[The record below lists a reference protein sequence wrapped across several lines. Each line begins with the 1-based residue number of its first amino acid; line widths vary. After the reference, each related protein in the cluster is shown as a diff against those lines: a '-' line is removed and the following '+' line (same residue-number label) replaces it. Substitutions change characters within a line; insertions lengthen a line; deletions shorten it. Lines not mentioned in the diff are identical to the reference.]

1 LIESKKTEIP
11 SVSINSVNTYKKA
24 PLVEVIIEIPSGSFM
39 KRGST
44 GELDFISPL
53 PCPFNYGCAPA
64 IDGQDGDPL
73 DAIVLGPALRLGDR
87 LTLPV
92 VGVVRF
98 MDRGAVDDKW
108 ILSATP
114 PTWADD
120 RALRRFFGLYALAK
134 RLVNVLRRERGETS
148 LRGVEWRIP
157 PLSAPK

>member
-1 LIESKKTEIP
+1 ML
-11 SVSINSVNTYKKA
+11 YDLGA
-24 PLVEVIIEIPSGSFM
+24 PADPLSVIIEVPRGGHIKRALNAQGGVSGVQ
-39 KRGST
+39 
-44 GELDFISPL
+44 LVSPW

-64 IDGQDGDPL
+64 HEGEDGDPL
-73 DAIVLGPALRLGDR
+73 DAIVLGPALRLGAR

-114 PTWADD
+114 PTLADD
-120 RALRRFFGLYALAK
+120 RALRRFFSLYALAK
-134 RLVNVLRRERGETS
+134 RLMNAPRSACGETT

-157 PLSAPK
+157 PPSSPG

>member
-1 LIESKKTEIP
+1 MLD
-11 SVSINSVNTYKKA
+11 NLRA
-24 PLVEVIIEIPSGSFM
+24 PADPLSVIIEVPRGGHIKRALDAQGQVSGVQ
-39 KRGST
+39 
-44 GELDFISPL
+44 LLSPL
-53 PCPFNYGCAPA
+53 PCPFNYGCAPS

-120 RALRRFFGLYALAK
+120 RALRRFFGLYAWAK

-157 PLSAPK
+157 PLSSPDLK

>member
-1 LIESKKTEIP
+1 MLDDLG
-11 SVSINSVNTYKKA
+11 A
-24 PLVEVIIEIPSGSFM
+24 PADPLSVIIEVPRGGHIKRALDAQGQVSGVQ
-39 KRGST
+39 
-44 GELDFISPL
+44 LLSPL

-134 RLVNVLRRERGETS
+134 RLVNALRRERGETS

-157 PLSAPK
+157 PLSSPDLK